1 MQLRILVHVPRG
13 RDAAAVQDVIETSH
27 EVFTCAT
34 AAQLLEAMSQG
45 AAAAVISEETLAQE
59 PLDTALIEWLA
70 AQPQWSDFPFIVL
83 AGANCNGRSLTAVRV
98 AHELGNV
105 MLLERPLN
113 AGTLLSAVD
122 AAVRARRRQYATR
135 LHLEQISH
143 AQAQVQQLNSKLEQ
157 RIESRTMEL
166 AAANNRLMTE
176 IAGRERAQAALA
188 QAQKMEAVGRLTGG
202 IAHDFNN
209 LLHVVNMNLEL
220 VSLYAK
226 EEKVKPVVERAKS
239 AARRGAK
246 LTGQLLS
253 FARSQSL
260 LPRLTHVNQLL
271 VGMKDLLEISA
282 GSGLKVELDL
292 CEPDV
297 AVVIDSGQ
305 FEVAVLNLAANARE
319 AMSGGGTLKISTC
332 KRGATDVGGQL
343 RLADYVTV
351 TVSDTGPGIPASL
364 LGKVFD
370 PFFTTKPAGS
380 GSGMGLS
387 QVYGFARQ
395 SGGLAFIRSE
405 PGMGTTVEM
414 YFPAAPAD
422 AHEAVEVPPPTPV
435 PHQDGKSQRVLVVE
449 DDADVRRVIVEC
461 LDLIGYEVSE
471 APNGSAGLAAIASDK
486 PDLLVV
492 DYAMPDMTG
501 AEVICKAREMVGD
514 LPVILATGYADMTA
528 VERLAGKPAILR
540 KPFDMHSLGT
550 AVASALQA
558 A

>member
-1 MQLRILVHVPRG
+1 
-13 RDAAAVQDVIETSH
+13 
-27 EVFTCAT
+27 
-34 AAQLLEAMSQG
+34 
-45 AAAAVISEETLAQE
+45 
-59 PLDTALIEWLA
+59 
-70 AQPQWSDFPFIVL
+70 
-83 AGANCNGRSLTAVRV
+83 
-98 AHELGNV
+98 
-105 MLLERPLN
+105 
-113 AGTLLSAVD
+113 
-122 AAVRARRRQYATR
+122 
-135 LHLEQISH
+135 
-143 AQAQVQQLNSKLEQ
+143 
-157 RIESRTMEL
+157 
-166 AAANNRLMTE
+166 
-176 IAGRERAQAALA
+176 
-188 QAQKMEAVGRLTGG
+188 
-202 IAHDFNN
+202 
-209 LLHVVNMNLEL
+209 
-220 VSLYAK
+220 
-226 EEKVKPVVERAKS
+226 
-239 AARRGAK
+239 
-246 LTGQLLS
+246 
-253 FARSQSL
+253 
-260 LPRLTHVNQLL
+260 
-271 VGMKDLLEISA
+271 
-282 GSGLKVELDL
+282 L